1 MMKSWKKWLSY
12 LLFLSM
18 IALLGWYLYENR
30 ADLARLIT
38 LDFATVAWMILL
50 ALGACT
56 LNCVYHK
63 LILDTHRI
71 PLDVIDWMG
80 VVYVANAMA
89 YVLPLR
95 MDLVFSATY
104 YKRTKNLAYV
114 KSASMAAGNIVFS
127 ILFALIQMFAA
138 LLCTGLL
145 KGVWPAAL
153 WLVWL
158 AAAGAT
164 AFFLIMA
171 LWFRGRMP
179 AFLSRIKVV
188 RSVVDGFCD
197 LLTDRQ
203 LLIRLL
209 LCLILNNILHLLLY
223 IACFRGI
230 GMEVTLYQA
239 LFYNSV
245 SRIMSLVAIVP
256 GNIGIQQAV
265 MGAAGSLMGDVFQHG
280 VMVSLLQSAA
290 LMVVYIV
297 AGLLFTPFVL
307 TRYQQGL
314 RP

>member
-1 MMKSWKKWLSY
+1 MKSWKKWLSY
-12 LLFLSM
+12 LLFLAM
-18 IALLGWYLYENR
+18 IALLGWYLYANR
-30 ADLARLIT
+30 EDLARLIT
-38 LDFATVAWMILL
+38 LDFATVAWMMVL

-63 LILDTHRI
+63 LILDTHKI
-71 PLDVIDWMG
+71 PLDVVDWMG

-138 LLCTGLL
+138 LLCTGLIQ
-145 KGVWPAAL
+145 GVWPGAL

-158 AAAGAT
+158 AAAAGT
-164 AFFLIMA
+164 AAFLVMA
-171 LWFRGRMP
+171 LWFRDRMP
-179 AFLSRIKVV
+179 AFLSRIKIV
-188 RSVVDGFCD
+188 RNIVDGFCD
-197 LLTDRQ
+197 LLTDRN
-203 LLIRLL
+203 LLWRLL
-209 LCLILNNILHLLLY
+209 LCLIVNNILHLLLY

-290 LMVVYIV
+290 LMVVYIL
-297 AGLLFTPFVL
+297 AGAAFSWPVWK
-307 TRYQQGL
+307 RWRG
-314 RP
+314 RG